1 MGRVAQASLA
11 AVGLLTPAP
20 LRARERRLRPCRT
33 GARHDRSSATPID
46 LRAQSDLI
54 GAPEPMS
61 IEAVLAA
68 PNGGS
73 KKIGDVRKPGEY
85 RLS

>member
-11 AVGLLTPAP
+11 AVGLLTPVL
-20 LRARERRLRPCRT
+20 LRRERRLRLCPR
-33 GARHDRSSATPID
+33 GACHDRSSPPPVD
-46 LRAQSDLI
+46 LGAQSDLI
-54 GAPEPMS
+54 GAPEPIS

-73 KKIGDVRKPGEY
+73 IALTFDQISHPA
-85 RLS
+85 